1 MQAILGGNSTVRK
14 RTEIDG
20 LSRTKIIILVWIAS
34 LTLLSIYS
42 YSKVSG
48 QIRSNLGNKAMF
60 AAISVSNE
68 LEMDDEEYES
78 IMDMDFEDALNTTK
92 NLEFESKSRKYM
104 ESTDIKYIYVES
116 LVPKD
121 KLKYRVEPGEE
132 EDFGVKAGTS
142 LGAMYLLDA
151 VKSEA
156 IREED
161 TGGQGYSDKDRYDVL
176 YPEFEKIYIEGKPTY
191 TVSDGKWGSYVT
203 GYAPFYTKG
212 GKYVGMVGA
221 DIYIEKYYRELGVF
235 LKILSGFVVINIIAG
250 GIILKS
256 SISLRT
262 TRNFAYKI
270 EDHYSTDYLTSVL
283 SREKFLDKLG
293 SIWSTVEGN
302 KNEIG
307 VFMLDIDHFKNYNDN
322 YGHIYGDEAIK
333 AVCREV
339 KTKVE
344 EHGGFMGRFGGDEFL
359 IAFEGMAY
367 PKMSEVADEI
377 VRRVEK
383 LGYKHEYSGVSDVV
397 TVSLGGV
404 SLDSEACISMESAME
419 RADIALYRAKKHGRN
434 RALVLKI
441 D

>member
-1 MQAILGGNSTVRK
+1 MRK
-14 RTEIDG
+14 GTEIDG

-68 LEMDDEEYES
+68 LEMDDKEYES
-78 IMDMDFEDALNTTK
+78 ILDMTFEDALNTVK

-121 KLKYRVEPGEE
+121 KLKYRVEPGEQA
-132 EDFGVKAGTS
+132 DFGVEAGTE
-142 LGAMYLLDA
+142 LEAVYLLDA
-151 VKSEA
+151 VKSEE
-156 IREED
+156 IRAED
-161 TGGQGYSDKDRYDVL
+161 KGADGYSDKDRYDVL

-191 TVSDGKWGSYVT
+191 TISEGKWGEYIT
-203 GYAPFYTKG
+203 GYAPFYTES
-212 GKYVGMVGA
+212 GKYIGMVGA
-221 DIYIEKYYRELGVF
+221 DIYMDKYYREVGVF
-235 LKILSGFVVINIIAG
+235 LKILSGFVAINIIAG
-250 GIILKS
+250 IIILRS
-256 SISLRT
+256 SIKLKT
-262 TRNFAYKI
+262 TKNFVEKI

-283 SREKFLDKLG
+283 SREKFLDRLS
-293 SIWSTVEGN
+293 SIWRSLE
-302 KNEIG
+302 KSEKEIG
-307 VFMLDIDHFKNYNDN
+307 VFMLDIDHFKSYNDN
-322 YGHIYGDEAIK
+322 YGHIHGDEAIK

-339 KTKVE
+339 RSKVE

-359 IAFEGMAY
+359 IAFEGMEY
-367 PKMSEVADEI
+367 PKMSEIADEI
-377 VRRVEK
+377 VRKVER
-383 LGYKHEYSGVSDVV
+383 LGYKHEYSSISDVV

-404 SLDSEACISMESAME
+404 AVVSEGKVSMEKAME
-419 RADIALYRAKKHGRN
+419 KADIALYRAKKQGRN